1 MQNKINE
8 LNSQKNS
15 INNEHHRAVNKI
27 KNLKEKKIYEE
38 SYEELY
44 KNVENFFDFEE
55 KKIKYDFNGFDED
68 GIHNDTGKYYDL
80 NGFNSYGINAR
91 TNDKYNPEGFDI
103 KGFHKDTKTLYDPND
118 FNINGNH
125 VIINDKYN
133 PNGFNK
139 NGFHKDTKTLY
150 DPNGFDKNGFHK
162 DTKTLY
168 DPNGFDKY
176 GLHKDTK
183 TLYDP
188 NGFDKYGLHKD
199 TKTLYDPNGFDK
211 YGHDIY
217 DNRKTSTAKS
227 FKDQKGKGHV
237 NLPIA
242 SSKIYTN
249 NSSKVKQLINDLYD
263 NEQITKQVY
272 NNIIKAITY
281 KNDS

>member
-15 INNEHHRAVNKI
+15 INNEHHRAVNKT

-44 KNVENFFDFEE
+44 KNVEFFFDFEE
-55 KKIKYDFNGFDED
+55 KKINEDED

-80 NGFNSYGINAR
+80 NGFNSYGINVR
-91 TNDKYNPEGFDI
+91 TTDKYNPEGFDI
-103 KGFHKDTKTLYDPND
+103 KGFHKDTKTLYA
-118 FNINGNH
+118 
-125 VIINDKYN
+125 
-133 PNGFNK
+133 
-139 NGFHKDTKTLY
+139 
-150 DPNGFDKNGFHK
+150 PNGFDKNGFHK

-183 TLYDP
+183 TLYGP
-188 NGFDKYGLHKD
+188 NGFDKYSLHKD

-227 FKDQKGKGHV
+227 FRDQKGKGHV